1 MRRVSSRSAS
11 AAAGRTRPSVTA
23 RPSLSILFSEIWEL
37 SAALGNGWRCRR
49 PWTDLSQQRGE
60 LREHHRVRRRA
71 LLLFF
76 ANLTDWA
83 ALAAV
88 FVSTIVRRLSQASGS
103 PNPSAIRINTSAFFP
118 NGTVPPFF
126 PRYVDLPIPEALLAS
141 QFGVLIQESVATLFQ
156 GSFAVDVDILC
167 VQHIA

>member
-1 MRRVSSRSAS
+1 MSSRSAS
-11 AAAGRTRPSVTA
+11 AAAGLMRPSVTA
-23 RPSLSILFSEIWEL
+23 RPSLSILFSETWEL
-37 SAALGNGWRCRR
+37 SAAPGNGWRCRC
-49 PWTDLSQQRGE
+49 PWTDLPPQGGQMRA
-60 LREHHRVRRRA
+60 HHRVRRRG

-76 ANLTDWA
+76 ANLTQWA

-88 FVSTIVRRLSQASGS
+88 LISTIVKRLSQASGS
-103 PNPSAIRINTSAFFP
+103 PNPSAIRVNTSAFFP

-141 QFGVLIQESVATLFQ
+141 QFGSLIQESVTTLFQ